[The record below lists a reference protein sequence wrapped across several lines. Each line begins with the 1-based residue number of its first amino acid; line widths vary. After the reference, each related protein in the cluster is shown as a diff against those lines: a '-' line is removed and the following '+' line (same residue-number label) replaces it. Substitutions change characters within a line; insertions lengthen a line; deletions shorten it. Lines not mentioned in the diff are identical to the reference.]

1 MFRWLLL
8 LMVVVAVALG
18 LFVGMLNPQDVTF
31 DLIWIQG
38 QWPLGALLLV
48 AFILG
53 GVVTWL
59 FSTLFGWMRLRKR
72 R

>member
-1 MFRWLLL
+1 MFRWVLLL
-8 LMVVVAVALG
+8 LVVMAVSLG
-18 LFVGMLNPQDVTF
+18 LFVGVLNPQDVTF
-31 DLIWIQG
+31 DLMWIQG
-38 QWPLGALLLV
+38 QSPLGALLLV

-59 FSTLFGWMRLRKR
+59 FGVLFGWMRLRKR